1 VGATIVAL
9 TGVYDA
15 DGTLVGELRY
25 WFGARL
31 GRAHCALCDITHGSV
46 RERPE
51 WRECRDDLSVPFA
64 TVHRDEQSAAVAAA
78 TAGDYPAVVAT
89 LDDGTTTRILDGGAL
104 ADAARAAD
112 RQGALVA
119 AIEAAAAARG
129 LGWRAGHLGP
139 T

>member
-1 VGATIVAL
+1 MGATIVAL

-31 GRAHCALCDITHGSV
+31 GRSHCSLCDITHGSV

-51 WRECRDDLSVPFA
+51 WRACRDDLSVPFA
-64 TVHRDEQSAAVAAA
+64 TVHRDEQSDAVAGA
-78 TAGDYPAVVAT
+78 TAGEYPAVVAT
-89 LDDGTTTRILDGGAL
+89 LDDGTTTRILDGAAL
-104 ADAARAAD
+104 ADAARSAD

-129 LGWRAGHLGP
+129 LVWRAGHLGSA
-139 T
+139 

>member
-1 VGATIVAL
+1 MSATIVAL

-31 GRAHCALCDITHGSV
+31 GRTHCALCDITHGSV

-51 WRECRDDLSVPFA
+51 WRACRDDLSVPFT
-64 TVHRDEQSAAVAAA
+64 TVHRDEQTDAVAAA
-78 TAGDYPAVVAT
+78 TSGAYPAVVAT
-89 LDDGTTTRILDGGAL
+89 LDDGTTVRILDGPAL
-104 ADAARAAD
+104 VRAAD
-112 RQGALVA
+112 APDRPAALVA
-119 AIEAAAAARG
+119 AIEAAAAAQG

-139 T
+139 A

>member
-1 VGATIVAL
+1 MGATIVAL

-51 WRECRDDLSVPFA
+51 WRECRDDLTVPFA
-64 TVHRDEQSAAVAAA
+64 TVHRDEQSAAVATA
-78 TAGDYPAVVAT
+78 TAGEYPAVVAT

-104 ADAARAAD
+104 AEAAGAAE
-112 RQGALVA
+112 RQAALVA

-129 LGWRAGHLGP
+129 LGWPAGHLGP
-139 T
+139 A